1 MNISGLLRSE
11 KALWLSLVCLVIIFP
26 LEHFISSGMVGNI
39 LGFVVVFAVIIYLA
53 INVAHHAEKLAQKYG
68 EPYGTLILTIAAV
81 IVEIVIIVIM
91 MVSAHSPTLARDTIY
106 SAVMLDINGLLGI
119 CAFIGGIKYGEQKY
133 NMDSSNSYISMLLVA
148 FLVAM
153 VLPHFIPAKNLIM
166 YENFTVVA
174 FVLLYILFTKIQLK
188 NHKYF
193 FTYNYKK
200 NEKTEHEHI
209 ETKKINGLYHAT
221 ILSVS
226 IVTIGLLSELLALFM
241 GNSIESIG
249 LPMALGAFVVAVI
262 SASPEL
268 ITAIKSASNN
278 NMQTVINIALGASL
292 ATLLLTVP
300 SVIIVA
306 EIMHFNID
314 LALTPLQ
321 MTMIGIT
328 LVVSIVHFNDGETN
342 ILEGFLNFILFI
354 VFFFLI
360 FVE

>member
-1 MNISGLLRSE
+1 MEISKLLGE
-11 KALWLSLVCLVIIFP
+11 KALWLSLVCLIGVFA
-26 LEHFISSGMVGNI
+26 LEHMLESSIIGNI
-39 LGFVVVFAVIIYLA
+39 IGFLLIFSVIIYSA
-53 INVAHHAEKLAQKYG
+53 INVAHHAEKLAKKYG
-68 EPYGTLILTIAAV
+68 EPYGTLILTISAV

-91 MVSAHSPTLARDTIY
+91 MTNAHSPTLARDTIY

-133 NMDSSNSYISMLLVA
+133 NMDSSNSYISMLIVA
-148 FLVAM
+148 FTIAM
-153 VLPHFIPAKNLIM
+153 VLPHFIPDKNLIM
-166 YENFTVVA
+166 YENFVVVA
-174 FVLLYILFTKIQLK
+174 FAMLYILFTKIQLK

-193 FTYNYKK
+193 FTYNYQS
-200 NEKTEHEHI
+200 NQKTEQEYI
-209 ETKKINGLYHAT
+209 NIAKINGLYHAV

-226 IVTIGLLSELLALFM
+226 IVIIGLLSELLALFM

-249 LPMALGAFVVAVI
+249 LPITLGAFVVAVI

-300 SVIIVA
+300 SVIVVA

-342 ILEGFLNFILFI
+342 VLEGFLNFILFI

>member
-1 MNISGLLRSE
+1 MNTNILKKE
-11 KALWLSLVCLVIIFP
+11 KALWLSLICLAFIFP
-26 LEHFISSGMVGNI
+26 FEQTIAHTMLGNI
-39 LGFVVVFAVIIYLA
+39 LGFVVVFIVIIYSA
-53 INVAHHAEKLAQKYG
+53 INVAHHAEKLAEKYG

-81 IVEIVIIVIM
+81 VVEIVIIVIM
-91 MVSAHSPTLARDTIY
+91 MTNAHSPTLARDTIY

-153 VLPHFIPAKNLIM
+153 VLPHFIPKQNLMM

-174 FVLLYILFTKIQLK
+174 FALLYILFTKVQLK

-200 NEKTEHEHI
+200 TAKTQHQHT

-221 ILSVS
+221 ILSIS
-226 IVTIGLLSELLALFM
+226 IIIIGLLSELLALFM
-241 GNSIESIG
+241 DNSIEYVG

-268 ITAIKSASNN
+268 ITAIKSATNN

-300 SVIIVA
+300 SVIVVA
-306 EIMHFNID
+306 EIMHFSID

>member
-1 MNISGLLRSE
+1 MNIDTLKSE
-11 KALWLSLVCLVIIFP
+11 KALWLSLICLALIFPFEHTLARSTIGNAIGFVII
-26 LEHFISSGMVGNI
+26 
-39 LGFVVVFAVIIYLA
+39 FAVIIYSA

-68 EPYGTLILTIAAV
+68 EPYGTLILTLSAV
-81 IVEIVIIVIM
+81 LVEIVIIVIM
-91 MVSAHSPTLARDTIY
+91 MTNAHSPTLARDTIY

-133 NMDSSNSYISMLLVA
+133 NMDSSNSYISMLIVA
-148 FLVAM
+148 FTIAM
-153 VLPHFIPAKNLIM
+153 VLPHFVPDKNLIM
-166 YENFTVVA
+166 YENFVVVA
-174 FVLLYILFTKIQLK
+174 FALLYILFTKIQLK

-193 FTYNYKK
+193 FTYNYNL
-200 NEKTEHEHI
+200 NEKTEQEHI
-209 ETKKINGLYHAT
+209 DTREINGIYHSS
-221 ILSVS
+221 ILAIS
-226 IVTIGLLSELLALFM
+226 IVVIGLLSELLAFFM
-241 GNSIESIG
+241 ENSIESIG
-249 LPMALGAFVVAVI
+249 LPIALGAFVVAVI

-268 ITAIKSASNN
+268 ITALKSASNN

-300 SVIIVA
+300 SVIVVA
-306 EIMHFNID
+306 EIMHFSID

-342 ILEGFLNFILFI
+342 ILEGFLNFILFL

>member
-1 MNISGLLRSE
+1 MELSKLKNE
-11 KALWLSLVCLVIIFP
+11 KALWLSLVSLAVIFA
-26 LEHFISSGMVGNI
+26 LEHTLASNMLGNAIGFIVIFS
-39 LGFVVVFAVIIYLA
+39 VIIYSA
-53 INVAHHAEKLAQKYG
+53 INVAHHAEKLAEKYG
-68 EPYGTLILTIAAV
+68 EPYGTLILTISAV

-91 MVSAHSPTLARDTIY
+91 MTNAHSPTLARDTIY

-133 NMDSSNSYISMLLVA
+133 NMDSSNSYISMLIVA
-148 FLVAM
+148 FTIAM
-153 VLPHFIPAKNLIM
+153 VLPHFVPDKNLLM
-166 YENFTVVA
+166 YENFVVVA
-174 FVLLYILFTKIQLK
+174 FALLYILFTKIQLK

-193 FTYNYKK
+193 FTYNYHINK
-200 NEKTEHEHI
+200 KTEQEHI
-209 ETKKINGLYHAT
+209 DTAKISGIYHSI
-221 ILSVS
+221 ILSTS
-226 IVTIGLLSELLALFM
+226 IVIIGLLSELLALFM
-241 GNSIESIG
+241 DNSIESIG
-249 LPMALGAFVVAVI
+249 LPMAMGAFVVAVI

-300 SVIIVA
+300 SVIVVA
-306 EIMHFNID
+306 EIMNFSID

-342 ILEGFLNFILFI
+342 ILEAFLNFILFV

>member
-1 MNISGLLRSE
+1 MEFSKLKEE
-11 KALWLSLVCLVIIFP
+11 KALWLSVFSLIGVFF
-26 LEHFISSGMVGNI
+26 LEHTLASSMLGNA
-39 LGFVVVFAVIIYLA
+39 LGFVVIFSVIIYSA
-53 INVAHHAEKLAQKYG
+53 INVAHHAEKLAEKYG
-68 EPYGTLILTIAAV
+68 EPYGTLILTISAV
-81 IVEIVIIVIM
+81 VVEIIIIVIM
-91 MVSAHSPTLARDTIY
+91 MTNAHSPTLARDTIY
-106 SAVMLDINGLLGI
+106 SAVMLDINGLLGL
-119 CAFIGGIKYGEQKY
+119 CAFIGGMKYGEQKY
-133 NMDSSNSYISMLLVA
+133 NMDSSNSYISMLIVA
-148 FLVAM
+148 FTIAM
-153 VLPHFIPAKNLIM
+153 VLPHFVPQNNLLM
-166 YENFTVVA
+166 YENFVVVA
-174 FVLLYILFTKIQLK
+174 FALLYILFTKIQLK

-193 FTYNYKK
+193 FTYNYNVSKK
-200 NEKTEHEHI
+200 VE
-209 ETKKINGLYHAT
+209 ETCEDRSKISGIYHSFVLA
-221 ILSVS
+221 VS
-226 IVTIGLLSELLALFM
+226 IVIIGLLSELLAFFM
-241 GNSIESIG
+241 DNSIEAIG

-300 SVIIVA
+300 SVIVVA
-306 EIMHFNID
+306 EIMHFSID

>member
-1 MNISGLLRSE
+1 MQIKQLAKE
-11 KALWLSLVCLVIIFP
+11 KALWLSLLSLIIIIPLEHILVHNDIGNMIGFIIIFLVIIY
-26 LEHFISSGMVGNI
+26 S
-39 LGFVVVFAVIIYLA
+39 AV
-53 INVAHHAEKLAQKYG
+53 NVAHHAEKLAQKYG

-81 IVEIVIIVIM
+81 IVEIVIITIM
-91 MVSAHSPTLARDTIY
+91 MTNAHSPTLARDTIY

-119 CAFIGGIKYGEQKY
+119 SAFIGGIKYGEQKY

-148 FLVAM
+148 FVIAM
-153 VLPHFIPAKNLIM
+153 VIPHFIPDKSWIL
-166 YENFTVVA
+166 YENFTVVS

-200 NEKTEHEHI
+200 DKIVEKLHEDI
-209 ETKKINGLYHAT
+209 KNISGLYHSL
-221 ILSVS
+221 ILVAS
-226 IVTIGLLSELLALFM
+226 IVVIGLLSELLALFM
-241 GNSIESIG
+241 GNSLKSTG
-249 LPMALGAFVVAVI
+249 LPIALGAFVVAII

-306 EIMHFNID
+306 EIMHFSID

-321 MTMIGIT
+321 TLMIGVT
-328 LVVSIVHFNDGETN
+328 LLVSMINFNDGETN
-342 ILEGFLNFILFI
+342 MLEGFLYFILFI
-354 VFFFLI
+354 VFCFLI
-360 FVE
+360 FV

>member
-1 MNISGLLRSE
+1 MNTNILTRE
-11 KALWLSLVCLVIIFP
+11 KALWLSLICLAFIFP
-26 LEHFISSGMVGNI
+26 FEQTIAHTILGNI
-39 LGFVVVFAVIIYLA
+39 LGFAAVFVVIIYSA
-53 INVAHHAEKLAQKYG
+53 INVAHHAEKLAEKYG

-81 IVEIVIIVIM
+81 LVEIVIIVIM
-91 MVSAHSPTLARDTIY
+91 MTNAHSPTLARDTIY

-119 CAFIGGIKYGEQKY
+119 CAFIGGIKYGEQQY

-153 VLPHFIPAKNLIM
+153 VLPHFIPEQNLIA

-174 FVLLYILFTKIQLK
+174 FILLYLLFTKVQLK

-200 NEKTEHEHI
+200 TAKTKHQHI

-226 IVTIGLLSELLALFM
+226 IIIIGLLSELLALFM
-241 GNSIESIG
+241 DNSIEYTG

-268 ITAIKSASNN
+268 ITAIKSATNN

-300 SVIIVA
+300 SVIVVA

>member
-1 MNISGLLRSE
+1 MKIKELKNE
-11 KALWLSLVCLVIIFP
+11 VALWLSLICLVIIYP
-26 LEHFISSGMVGNI
+26 VEHTLASSTAGNI
-39 LGFVVVFAVIIYLA
+39 IGFVIIFAIIIYSA

-91 MVSAHSPTLARDTIY
+91 MTNAHSPTLARDTIY

-148 FLVAM
+148 FTIAM
-153 VLPHFIPAKNLIM
+153 VLPHFVPQKSWIL
-166 YENFTVVA
+166 YENFTVVS
-174 FVLLYILFTKIQLK
+174 FILLYILFTKIQLK

-193 FTYNYKK
+193 FTYNYDKTKK
-200 NEKTEHEHI
+200 TQEEHI
-209 ETKKINGLYHAT
+209 KTKDISGIYHSV
-221 ILSVS
+221 ILSIS
-226 IVTIGLLSELLALFM
+226 IIIIGLLSELLALFM
-241 GNSIESIG
+241 DSSIKSIG
-249 LPMALGAFVVAVI
+249 LPMGLGAFVVAVI

-268 ITAIKSASNN
+268 ITAIKSATNN

-300 SVIIVA
+300 SVIVVA
-306 EIMHFNID
+306 EIMNFDIN

-360 FVE
+360 FV